1 MPDPTDTTP
10 TTPTRGTTQM
20 AQRLGITRSTLLSYR
35 ERFHL
40 SKGIHFVQ
48 RGVGVKSPRYLW
60 DPEAVERA
68 LGVSKQPKP
77 RQTPSP
83 SPMAE
88 IVAHLL
94 ERRHQIKDVVAVD
107 CLALAQLLIGQPPR
121 KIPCDELREVMG
133 SHTQNCLGNRLRRLR
148 RAGLIECYPGTCG
161 DPGYQLLRVGPVQL

>member
-1 MPDPTDTTP
+1 MTTP
-10 TTPTRGTTQM
+10 TAPTLGTTQM
-20 AQRLGITRSTLLSYR
+20 AERLGVRRETLLRYR
-35 ERFHL
+35 ERFYL
-40 SKGIHFVQ
+40 SEGIHFVQ

-77 RQTPSP
+77 RQTPPP

-88 IVAHLL
+88 VVAHLL
-94 ERRHQIKDVVAVD
+94 ERRHQLKDVVTVD

-133 SHTQNCLGNRLRRLR
+133 SNTQNCLSNRLRRLR
-148 RAGLIECYPGTCG
+148 RANLIECYPGTSE
-161 DPGYQLLRVGPVQL
+161 DPGYQFMRIGPVQL